1 MDIWSGRCPS
11 PKEKE
16 PWSQVKPFS
25 QRHAERG
32 GERAGKE
39 GESHSRLPL
48 MGSLLAQSVKD
59 GRQMTTR
66 GSLLPDWL
74 LYRTGLTAWPVSAA
88 KEAQA
93 AFLGWNDI

>member
-1 MDIWSGRCPS
+1 MDVWSGRCPS
-11 PKEKE
+11 PKERE

-25 QRHAERG
+25 QWHAERG

-39 GESHSRLPL
+39 GESHSRLLL

-74 LYRTGLTAWPVSAA
+74 LYRHWLDNTASERSKGSSGRFSWL
-88 KEAQA
+88 E
-93 AFLGWNDI
+93 